1 MKSEGGFSNFSRK
14 AVVDPNDIDLFCD
27 EEMGMAGKINNF
39 SFEQKSAHDP
49 IGPEDCII

>member
-27 EEMGMAGKINNF
+27 EEIGDTGKINNF
-39 SFEQKSAHDP
+39 SFEQKSAHNL
-49 IGPEDCII
+49 IGPGDCII